1 MSISECFKEIPLQSC
16 QITASTQMDIDS
28 GPENAIT
35 TDKAWSPALRTG
47 TAWAE
52 YIVVDFVDIARINQI
67 QVKTPTGGTRTF
79 RAVTKVKV
87 EASNSYPYW
96 NYVTEKGLDVNAL
109 IHLDQA
115 LQTRYIKLT
124 FTANYDTPDASPIG
138 VNELKFLGCI
148 TTAATS
154 VSCESESYTPNPRLN
169 TIESNDATK
178 YRHFAVD
185 TTTTPVEKKII
196 YFCDLNPYRSGMFCY
211 CSIRKWEGGSENVP
225 VEANTWSELPRY
237 IGYIVG
243 FSPSRGRVYFKDGEG
258 QAVLSSYN
266 CKEVELVDG
275 PIPDDV
281 NDNKAMAVA
290 GLAKTELTEVIWPTD
305 DTIKADFDGIYES
318 NKLLVKWRSCCE
330 P

>member
-1 MSISECFKEIPLQSC
+1 M
-16 QITASTQMDIDS
+16 
-28 GPENAIT
+28 
-35 TDKAWSPALRTG
+35 
-47 TAWAE
+47 
-52 YIVVDFVDIARINQI
+52 
-67 QVKTPTGGTRTF
+67 
-79 RAVTKVKV
+79 
-87 EASNSYPYW
+87 
-96 NYVTEKGLDVNAL
+96 
-109 IHLDQA
+109 
-115 LQTRYIKLT
+115 KL
-124 FTANYDTPDASPIG
+124 N
-138 VNELKFLGCI
+138 FLLCLFH
-148 TTAATS
+148 T
-154 VSCESESYTPNPRLN
+154 
-169 TIESNDATK
+169 
-178 YRHFAVD
+178 
-185 TTTTPVEKKII
+185 
-196 YFCDLNPYRSGMFCY
+196 
-211 CSIRKWEGGSENVP
+211 
-225 VEANTWSELPRY
+225 ELPRY